1 MSYSSDDARIRGAVQ
16 IHHMVVGCNVSFQR
30 SIVSDLKKD
39 DYAIRADHLEV
50 EGSALFDDVD
60 LASSFYMHGARIAC
74 NLVLARAKFST
85 PEKKSALNANGANI
99 GNNFSAG
106 SCIFNGAVILTG
118 IQIHGDA
125 DFHNA
130 TIGNGSAT
138 ALDLCRAVIKGSLL
152 ATGSFVATGSVQLT
166 NAAVGVDLSM
176 TDAKLTN
183 PRGIALGASGLQLTG
198 DLIADRCT
206 AEGLVDLAGS
216 LLDSDLRFVDA
227 TLNGLSADE
236 SSRGTVV
243 DTKGEWRGL
252 ALRCTG
258 ARIAGDIDLRG
269 ARLKRG
275 LVMDAVTVGRTVRL
289 ERAHLATDGPLA
301 LRADGL
307 TAGTLV
313 LRPAI
318 RPIHAIS
325 LASANVKELA
335 DGATSWPAAAP
346 INISG
351 FNYERLDSDLSAAE
365 RLMWLKR
372 ATPTYASGPY
382 EELAA
387 CLDLAGQDDEART
400 IRLASIRRAHQSKNL
415 VIRLWGSLQDAVIGY
430 GYAPGRALAV
440 FVLLLM
446 GAGLWFSFGAAD
458 CLPTSPGL
466 CPVKADEHPTWDPWL
481 YSLDLLIPLVDL
493 GHEKAWDP
501 LGVSKMVTMVLVMS
515 GWVLTTTVIAAASR
529 TLRRA

>member
-1 MSYSSDDARIRGAVQ
+1 
-16 IHHMVVGCNVSFQR
+16 
-30 SIVSDLKKD
+30 
-39 DYAIRADHLEV
+39 
-50 EGSALFDDVD
+50 
-60 LASSFYMHGARIAC
+60 
-74 NLVLARAKFST
+74 
-85 PEKKSALNANGANI
+85 
-99 GNNFSAG
+99 
-106 SCIFNGAVILTG
+106 
-118 IQIHGDA
+118 
-125 DFHNA
+125 
-130 TIGNGSAT
+130 
-138 ALDLCRAVIKGSLL
+138 
-152 ATGSFVATGSVQLT
+152 
-166 NAAVGVDLSM
+166 
-176 TDAKLTN
+176 
-183 PRGIALGASGLQLTG
+183 
-198 DLIADRCT
+198 
-206 AEGLVDLAGS
+206 
-216 LLDSDLRFVDA
+216 
-227 TLNGLSADE
+227 
-236 SSRGTVV
+236 
-243 DTKGEWRGL
+243 
-252 ALRCTG
+252 
-258 ARIAGDIDLRG
+258 
-269 ARLKRG
+269 
-275 LVMDAVTVGRTVRL
+275 MDAVTVGRTVRL